1 MEGKGGG
8 RYVGKSEGCM
18 NDGGGGGGTPEE
30 PVNIIGELDESA
42 PMNNGGDV
50 VVSPFASKPVWT
62 LV

>member
-1 MEGKGGG
+1 
-8 RYVGKSEGCM
+8 M

-50 VVSPFASKPVWT
+50 VVSPFASKPVRT